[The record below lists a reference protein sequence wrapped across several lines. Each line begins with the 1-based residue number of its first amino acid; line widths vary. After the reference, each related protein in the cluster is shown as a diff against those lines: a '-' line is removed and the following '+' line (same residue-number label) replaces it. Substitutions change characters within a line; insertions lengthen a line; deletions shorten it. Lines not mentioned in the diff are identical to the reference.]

1 MAPLLQLV
9 WAGYNYGIPSHG
21 WDSTVSSLE
30 CALTNLDEDKGNAFA
45 AQAYSENAIQYL
57 EARLL
62 AGYVISSLAAINAGN
77 LDLAEEEYGRAVLLA
92 TLTVKGQCKRPSIDW
107 PTIQMTLGV
116 VERQLKEA
124 GKSVQ
129 SVKK

>member
-9 WAGYNYGIPSHG
+9 SAGYHFGSGSTNHG

-45 AQAYSENAIQYL
+45 AAAYSENAIKYL

-62 AGYVISSLAAINAGN
+62 SAYVISSLAAIKAGN
-77 LDLAEEEYGRAVLLA
+77 LDLAQEEYGRAVLLA
-92 TLTVKGQCKRPSIDW
+92 TLTVKGQCKPPSIDW
-107 PTIQMTLGV
+107 LTIRITLGM
-116 VERQLKEA
+116 VETKLKRA
-124 GKSVQ
+124 GRNVQ
-129 SVKK
+129 SL

>member
-9 WAGYNYGIPSHG
+9 WAGYQYGIPSPG
-21 WDSTVSSLE
+21 WDSTVGSLE
-30 CALTNLDEDKGNAFA
+30 CALTNLDENEGNAFA
-45 AQAYSENAIQYL
+45 AAAYSENAIQYL

-92 TLTVKGQCKRPSIDW
+92 TLTVKGQCKPRSIDW
-107 PTIQMTLGV
+107 PTVQLTLSL
-116 VERQLKEA
+116 VERKLKAA
-124 GKSVQ
+124 GKNVQ
-129 SVKK
+129 SV

>member
-9 WAGYNYGIPSHG
+9 WAGYHYGLPSRG
-21 WDSTVSSLE
+21 YDSTVSSLE
-30 CALTNLDEDKGNAFA
+30 EALTSLDENNGNAFA
-45 AQAYSENAIQYL
+45 AAAYSENAIKYL

-62 AGYVISSLAAINAGN
+62 AGYVIASLAAINAGN

-92 TLTVKGQCKRPSIDW
+92 TLTVKGQCKPRSLDW

-116 VERQLKEA
+116 VERKLKDA
-124 GKSVQ
+124 GRKVQ
-129 SVKK
+129 PVS

>member
-9 WAGYNYGIPSHG
+9 SAGYHFGHGSTIHG

-45 AQAYSENAIQYL
+45 AAAYSENAIKYL

-62 AGYVISSLAAINAGN
+62 SAYVISSLAAVKAGN

-92 TLTVKGQCKRPSIDW
+92 TLTVKGQCKPPTIDW
-107 PTIQMTLGV
+107 PTIRMTLRV
-116 VERQLKEA
+116 VESKLKEA

-129 SVKK
+129 SV